1 MMCGVAAPQPHPH
14 VAITFHTRAEGS
26 PPQPPSQQG
35 EDGRRDG
42 IDWVTSA
49 QTELWGPFVVRS
61 RTRALPHEKT
71 PCIKQLGLK
80 GKLAGAGTQTFLY
93 VLWTLFIIVSSS
105 HFFPF

>member
-14 VAITFHTRAEGS
+14 VAKTFHTRAEGS

-49 QTELWGPFVVRS
+49 QTLSCGGPLWFGRG
-61 RTRALPHEKT
+61 R
-71 PCIKQLGLK
+71 G
-80 GKLAGAGTQTFLY
+80 
-93 VLWTLFIIVSSS
+93 
-105 HFFPF
+105 HFHMKRLHV